1 MDDREL
7 LSGKTLAHPFGMRPG
22 FFRAPRPRR
31 KAFPMFDEIL
41 DFFDR
46 RRRGPEARR
55 PQPSRGT
62 LGDLFAGDDDDG
74 DDGRRPSDEDRRG
87 DSRRDRYDRR
97 DPVTDWD

>member
-1 MDDREL
+1 
-7 LSGKTLAHPFGMRPG
+7 
-22 FFRAPRPRR
+22 
-31 KAFPMFDEIL
+31 MFDEIL

-46 RRRGPEARR
+46 RKRGPEARR